1 MVTRATIDS
10 GTGFAAV
17 LLTCAVLAGGSHAG
31 EADILRRSNSG
42 EPGTLDPHLGRS
54 TAELIIINDLF
65 TGLLTQDAH
74 GRVVPG
80 AASGYSVSADG
91 LTWTFTLRE
100 DLKWSDGTPMSSAD
114 FLYSFRRSM
123 DPETASPGASL
134 LYPIRNARA
143 VNSGEM
149 TPEELGV
156 SAPEAGL
163 FIVELERPIPYFDRL
178 MLMAAALPVPRHAI
192 GKFGRR
198 WSRPPNAVSN
208 GAFVL
213 TQWTPR
219 VHVQAEKNV
228 HFHEQE
234 SVRLQ
239 GVRYLPTED
248 LSTQLKRFR
257 AGEIDLGL
265 NFPPSQAAWVR
276 NNLAGSVRIFPI
288 YGTYYYP
295 INLSLEKFSDVRT
308 RRALNISI
316 DREAIA
322 VRLLGSGER
331 PAWSMVPP
339 GFEFYPPLDPPRQ
352 SALPLEERQAI
363 ARKLLADAGFGPSRP
378 LEVEIRYN
386 MTEEHQAVA
395 VAIAGMWKAV
405 GIRASVLSTESRT
418 HFRDLALGEFEV
430 GRSAAFASYAD
441 PSAFLVLFS
450 AENRRD
456 NYAGYS
462 NAMFD
467 RLIGESNRIF
477 DPRLRAATLREAE
490 ALALSE
496 YPVIPIYHYVSKRLV
511 SPRVKGWQ
519 DNPAG
524 AHLSRYLAL
533 GEAS

>member
-1 MVTRATIDS
+1 MRTLVRI
-10 GTGFAAV
+10 GPRTGFTVALLICA
-17 LLTCAVLAGGSHAG
+17 LLTDGSDAR
-31 EADILRRSNSG
+31 EPDILRRSNSG
-42 EPGTLDPHLGRS
+42 EPGTLDPHQGSS

-65 TGLLTQDAH
+65 TGLLTRDAH

-80 AASGYSVSADG
+80 AATDYTVSADG
-91 LTWTFTLRE
+91 LTWTFTLRN

-114 FLYSFRRSM
+114 FLYSFRRSV
-123 DPETASPGASL
+123 DPATASPTASL

-149 TPEELGV
+149 TPDALGV
-156 SAPEAGL
+156 FAPEARML
-163 FIVELERPIPYFDRL
+163 TIELERPIPYFDRL
-178 MLMAAALPVPRHAI
+178 LLVPAALPVPEHAI
-192 GKFGRR
+192 SKFGRS

-219 VHVQAEKNV
+219 VHVQVERNM
-228 HFHEQE
+228 HFYERQ
-234 SVRLQ
+234 SVRLR
-239 GVRYLPTED
+239 GVRYFPTED

-257 AGEIDLGL
+257 AGELDLGL

-276 NNLAGSVRIFPI
+276 DNLGGSVRIFPI
-288 YGTYYYP
+288 YGTYYFP
-295 INLSLEKFSDVRT
+295 INLTLEKFADVRT
-308 RRALNISI
+308 RRAMNIAI

-322 VRLLGSGER
+322 FRLLGSGEQ
-331 PAWSMVPP
+331 PAYSMVPP
-339 GFEFYPPLDPPRQ
+339 GFEFYPPIEPPGD
-352 SALPLEERQAI
+352 SVLPLEERQEI
-363 ARKLLADAGFGPSRP
+363 ARKLLMDAGFSQSNP

-395 VAIAGMWKAV
+395 VAMAGMWKSV
-405 GIRASVLSTESRT
+405 GIEATVLSTESRT

-450 AENRRD
+450 SGNRRD
-456 NYAGYS
+456 NYSRYS
-462 NAMFD
+462 NAVFD
-467 RLIGESNRIF
+467 RLFDESNNIF
-477 DPRLRAATLREAE
+477 DPSLRAASLREAE

-496 YPVIPIYHYVSKRLV
+496 FPVIPVYHYVSKRLV

-524 AHLSRYLAL
+524 THLSRYLAL
-533 GEAS
+533 GEDS